1 MAGLVGSSNNPV
13 SGITIATILTSAL
26 LLLGMGIDKTA
37 GPVAAI
43 LIGGVVCC
51 AASIGADNV
60 QDLKCGQLVG
70 STPWK
75 QQVMQ
80 IVGVVVAAS
89 LMAPIL
95 NLLNE
100 PHAIG
105 SAEGLQ
111 APQAN
116 LMASVSK
123 GVFLGGLPKLYIA
136 IGAAIAVA
144 VIILDNIA
152 QAKNWPFR
160 TPVMAFAV
168 GVYLPFDLST
178 PILFGGL
185 VAWAVNRAMGP
196 SPSEERKSQVE
207 RQGLL
212 FAAGLITGEALM
224 GVILAA
230 LTSLKV
236 NIVMFASKEHPG
248 GEHAEFIWPGIALVV
263 LSMWMT
269 YKAALKKE

>member
-1 MAGLVGSSNNPV
+1 
-13 SGITIATILTSAL
+13 
-26 LLLGMGIDKTA
+26 GIDKTA

-75 QQVMQ
+75 QQTMQ
-80 IVGVVVAAS
+80 IVGVVVAAA

-105 SAEGLQ
+105 SPQGLQ

-123 GVFLGGLPKLYIA
+123 GVFLGGLPKLYIG
-136 IGAAIAVA
+136 IGAAIAVL
-144 VIILDNIA
+144 VIILDNVA
-152 QAKNWPFR
+152 EKLKWSFR

-168 GVYLPFDLST
+168 G
-178 PILFGGL
+178 
-185 VAWAVNRAMGP
+185 
-196 SPSEERKSQVE
+196 
-207 RQGLL
+207 
-212 FAAGLITGEALM
+212 
-224 GVILAA
+224 
-230 LTSLKV
+230 
-236 NIVMFASKEHPG
+236 
-248 GEHAEFIWPGIALVV
+248 
-263 LSMWMT
+263 
-269 YKAALKKE
+269 

>member
-1 MAGLVGSSNNPV
+1 
-13 SGITIATILTSAL
+13 
-26 LLLGMGIDKTA
+26 MGIDTKA

-80 IVGVVVAAS
+80 IIGVVVAAAV
-89 LMAPIL
+89 MAPLL
-95 NLLNE
+95 NLL
-100 PHAIG
+100 HDAFVIG
-105 SAEGLQ
+105 SKKLS

-116 LMASVSK
+116 LMASVSF
-123 GVFLGGLPKLYIA
+123 GVFHGGLPKLFIG

-144 VIILDNIA
+144 VIILDNVA
-152 QAKNWPFR
+152 QKMNWSFR

-178 PILFGGL
+178 PILLGGL
-185 VAWAVNRAMGP
+185 IAWAVGRTLTKNGASKDARELA
-196 SPSEERKSQVE
+196 ERN
-207 RQGLL
+207 GLL
-212 FAAGLITGEALM
+212 FSAGLITGEALM
-224 GVILAA
+224 GLAIAIPVASTQDANVIAIA
-230 LTSLKV
+230 DGKY
-236 NIVMFASKEHPG
+236 EHLM
-248 GEHAEFIWPGIALVV
+248 WPGLVLVV
-263 LSMWMT
+263 ISMVMT
-269 YKAALKKE
+269 YRAALKKSA